1 MRNEFDT
8 LVQEVT
14 GRLIPI
20 IVPIY
25 VPILIR
31 KISIITTFSRMLT
44 LLIRKHN
51 IKSRNGF
58 NIQDKEKVMT
68 GDDDTD
74 NILNTFFSNI
84 MKNF

>member
-1 MRNEFDT
+1 
-8 LVQEVT
+8 
-14 GRLIPI
+14 
-20 IVPIY
+20 
-25 VPILIR
+25 
-31 KISIITTFSRMLT
+31 MLT